1 MQCEKLNNQANGMA
15 MARYD
20 MVGYS
25 LCIVFTLNVG
35 GGKDNQ
41 VNGQG
46 KTFPRLQH
54 TITVM

>member
-1 MQCEKLNNQANGMA
+1 MVWQWHGMIW
-15 MARYD
+15 YG

-25 LCIVFTLNVG
+25 LSIVFTLNVG